1 MAAMVALLLLGGGG
15 TAGRAEEPHLV
26 QGASA
31 PGDSAPAAAARAQ
44 RLQAHATLEDRVT
57 VYTKALNLDPGQQ
70 SQLRTLLLL
79 QREQVQRLW
88 NDTSMDPANRVYATR
103 AISDATADRIR
114 AMLTEEQRSKYN
126 PPRPPRDP
134 APAAGSR
141 SVEDWM
147 QAASPK

>member
-1 MAAMVALLLLGGGG
+1 MVALLSLVIAG
-15 TAGRAEEPHLV
+15 TACRAEDAHFV
-26 QGASA
+26 QGATA

-44 RLQAHATLEDRVT
+44 RLQAHATLEGRVA
-57 VYTKALNLDPGQQ
+57 VYTKALNLDPAQQ

-88 NDTSMDPANRVYATR
+88 SDASMDPANRVYATR

-114 AMLTEEQRSKYN
+114 AMLSEEQRSKYN

-147 QAASPK
+147 QAANSK